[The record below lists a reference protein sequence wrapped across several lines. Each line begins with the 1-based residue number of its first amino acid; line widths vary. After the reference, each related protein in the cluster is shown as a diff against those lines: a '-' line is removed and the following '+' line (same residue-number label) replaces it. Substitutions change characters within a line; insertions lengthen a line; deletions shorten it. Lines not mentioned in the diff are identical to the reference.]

1 MTNGSTS
8 RRLVVAALAW
18 GCVSLAVLWPTWR
31 GALAQLG
38 GYTGNS
44 SFIGCSTDRSGNFVV
59 VFEAGPDATNLANC
73 ADALN
78 DSSLSGCS
86 IEEQTQ
92 AINLSRG
99 EFGTLFH
106 IVCP

>member
-8 RRLVVAALAW
+8 RRLVVAALAL

-59 VFEAGPDATNLANC
+59 VFGDTTFANC

-78 DSSLSGCS
+78 DPNLEDCS
-86 IEEQTQ
+86 IEKQTQ
-92 AINLSRG
+92 AIDLSRG
-99 EFGTLFH
+99 DFGALFH